1 MSILRSITT
10 LLILLSSTPAL
21 ATTYEPARIGE
32 HETSIAKRIN
42 FPDVGGNFTKFI
54 RCEAKILKGGSID
67 EVGCYHD
74 RYVDEAFYFAVDS
87 AAQGASVIPAKVDGE
102 NVSLLMLF
110 SVVFRQ
116 QEGERV
122 IAVLPNHGTNAQEL
136 GMSYIAP
143 QKYGRSNTYIPRTEL
158 GLLWIDAE
166 MSSEGKPRKVQY
178 LETDWSNREDKR
190 YAKSYVKDCTFIPG
204 HINGEP
210 AAMRFVKP
218 IFGFRNGFM
227 WQRIGSK
234 CGNST
239 LSCDEKSRTTGRPR
253 FVFDD

>member
-10 LLILLSSTPAL
+10 LLILLSATPAL
-21 ATTYEPARIGE
+21 AITYEPAHIGE

-42 FPDVGGNFTKFI
+42 FPDVGGDFTKFV
-54 RCEAKILKGGSID
+54 RCEAKVLKGGSI
-67 EVGCYHD
+67 EEIGCYHD
-74 RYVDEAFYFAVDS
+74 KDVDDAFYFAVHN
-87 AAQGASVIPAKVDGE
+87 AAQGASVMPAKVDGE
-102 NVSLLMLF
+102 TVSLLMLL

-116 QEGERV
+116 QGDERV
-122 IAVLPNHGTNAQEL
+122 VAVIPNHGTNAAEL

-143 QKYGRSNTYIPRTEL
+143 QRYGRSNTYDPRTEL

-166 MSSEGKPRKVQY
+166 MSSEGEPRNVQY
-178 LETDWSNREDKR
+178 LETDWTNKEDKR

-204 HINGEP
+204 HINREP

-218 IFGFRNGFM
+218 IFGYRNGFM
-227 WQRIGSK
+227 WQKTDSK
-234 CGNST
+234 CGNSAV
-239 LSCDEKSRTTGRPR
+239 SCDEKSRTTGRPR